1 MKTLLLALLLSS
13 QAHAVELKF
22 IGPCEE
28 EFIMK
33 VEVTDEFANV
43 GELTVATLAKF
54 NIPFIGTAEGLASA
68 FETPVG
74 TAAVEVVS
82 PEETRAYGWC
92 FSVDGVSP
100 EVYPHE
106 IAITPETKNIT
117 WHFGFAR
124 FFRGEWVTQ
133 CTPSHTVK
141 PAFLCQDP
149 TAE

>member
-1 MKTLLLALLLSS
+1 MKTLLLALLLSTQS
-13 QAHAVELKF
+13 HAIELKF
-22 IGPCEE
+22 IGPCEK
-28 EFIMK
+28 EFILK
-33 VEVTDEFANV
+33 IDVTEEYANV

-54 NIPFIGTAEGLASA
+54 NIPHQGTAEGLASA

-74 TAAVEVVS
+74 DDAVEVVS
-82 PEETRAYGWC
+82 SEEIRAYGWC
-92 FSVDGVSP
+92 FSVDGMSP
-100 EVYPHE
+100 EAYPHE
-106 IAITPETKNIT
+106 IAITPDTKQIT

>member
-13 QAHAVELKF
+13 QAYAVELKF

-33 VEVTDEFANV
+33 VEVTEQYANV

-54 NIPFIGTAEGLASA
+54 NIPFKGTEAGLASA
-68 FETPVG
+68 FETPTG
-74 TAAVEVVS
+74 ADAVEVVS
-82 PEETRAYGWC
+82 SEETRAYGWC

-106 IAITPETKNIT
+106 IAITPETKQIT

-133 CTPSHTVK
+133 CTPSYSVK